1 MVATRKA
8 MFTIEQINDL
18 HARLGTA
25 ETLLAYVHALNAIG
39 VETFDSYLIDG
50 HSEFFGKRGH
60 KVIAPPAH
68 EKLSIAEKSD
78 RENFLKHLELHE
90 QGETTY
96 LEMSRGLAESGIE
109 KWTVD
114 TSKRTMIFYDQ
125 AGNEMLVERI
135 K

>member
-1 MVATRKA
+1 MKYNQA
-8 MFTIEQINDL
+8 MFTIGQINDL
-18 HARLGTA
+18 HDRLGNA
-25 ETLLAYVHALNAIG
+25 ETLLEYVCALNAIG
-39 VETFDSYLIDG
+39 VETFDSYLVDG

-60 KVIAPPAH
+60 TVIAPPAH

-78 RENFLKHLELHE
+78 RGYLLKHLHLHE
-90 QGETTY
+90 QGKTTY
-96 LEMSRGLAESGIE
+96 LEMSQGLAESGIE

-114 TSKRTMIFYDQ
+114 TNKRTMIFYDQ